1 MPQNLRHLKF
11 INTKNLQVSKILCN
25 FAKEIRD
32 KIKQTSSTIKKPFNV
47 MTNVTNLINDNGYAA
62 RNQYVIKGEKGVYFQ
77 SYNSII
83 AKVDKRKKI
92 TLTYMWDYS
101 NTTRKHLYI
110 FLRQQGFTDLNCKK
124 DIVKAIKEGKITEVQ
139 KMIGH

>member
-1 MPQNLRHLKF
+1 MHITENIR
-11 INTKNLQVSKILCN
+11 N

-110 FLRQQGFTDLNCKK
+110 FLRQQGFTDLNYKK
-124 DIVKAIKEGKITEVQ
+124 DIVKASKEGKITEVQ

>member
-1 MPQNLRHLKF
+1 
-11 INTKNLQVSKILCN
+11 
-25 FAKEIRD
+25 
-32 KIKQTSSTIKKPFNV
+32 

-62 RNQYVIKGEKGVYFQ
+62 RNQYVIKGEKGTYFQ

-124 DIVKAIKEGKITEVQ
+124 DIVKAIKEGRITEVQ

>member
-1 MPQNLRHLKF
+1 MQ
-11 INTKNLQVSKILCN
+11 
-25 FAKEIRD
+25 
-32 KIKQTSSTIKKPFNV
+32 
-47 MTNVTNLINDNGYAA
+47 VTNLINDNGYAA

-83 AKVDKRKKI
+83 AKVERNKKI

-110 FLRQQGFTDLNCKK
+110 FLRQQGFTDLNYKK
-124 DIVKAIKEGKITEVQ
+124 DIVKAIKEGRITEVQ

>member
-1 MPQNLRHLKF
+1 MPQNLRHLRF
-11 INTKNLQVSKILCN
+11 INTKYLQVSKILCN
-25 FAKEIRD
+25 FAKD
-32 KIKQTSSTIKKPFNV
+32 LVNTFNFNSIQLT
-47 MTNVTNLINDNGYAA
+47 MQVTNLINDNGYAA